1 MTKVLGLTAKDLEVS
16 DDELC
21 TFFGNTNC
29 PPPPPVVP
37 FVVMPPSTPAT
48 SQIPVVGSTLTT
60 ASTVNKPLTA
70 VIVPGSAFTTA
81 ATTPSPAVIIPGSSF
96 ATAVPTLAPANLL
109 LGTLPPVLVPAP
121 ALVVDMDSFDGIVPI
136 FDLKATD
143 KLPDRL
149 TCQGILAAG
158 TAASALTAKDLE
170 SWSSKQLL
178 NCLEVL
184 GSIEA
189 SRETKKDIWNLIK
202 NNMVRYYLSHSR
214 IALQGVRLTSF

>member
-21 TFFGNTNC
+21 TFLGNTNC

-37 FVVMPPSTPAT
+37 VVLPPSTPAT

-60 ASTVNKPLTA
+60 ASTVNKPAPA

-81 ATTPSPAVIIPGSSF
+81 ATTPGPAVIIPVPAVIIPGSAF
-96 ATAVPTLAPANLL
+96 ATAVTTPAPANLL
-109 LGTLPPVLVPAP
+109 LGTTPPVLVPAP
-121 ALVVDMDSFDGIVPI
+121 ALVFDMDSFDGIVPI

-158 TAASALTAKDLE
+158 TAASALMAKDLE

-202 NNMVRYYLSHSR
+202 INMVRY
-214 IALQGVRLTSF
+214 F